1 MIRGEKE
8 KEERK
13 KIRSSLLS
21 PFSLDTTT
29 CSSQWIAR
37 SIWPDEK
44 GTKNDQ
50 RYHQTH
56 SRIPSIGQNNPQR

>member
-1 MIRGEKE
+1 MIYGEKE
-8 KEERK
+8 RGGKNTFV
-13 KIRSSLLS
+13 SSA
-21 PFSLDTTT
+21 FSALADTTM

-37 SIWPDEK
+37 SVWLDEK

-56 SRIPSIGQNNPQR
+56 SRIPFIGQNNPQR

>member
-1 MIRGEKE
+1 MIYGEKE
-8 KEERK
+8 RGGK
-13 KIRSSLLS
+13 KNTFVSSA
-21 PFSLDTTT
+21 FSALADTTM

-37 SIWPDEK
+37 SIWLDEK

-56 SRIPSIGQNNPQR
+56 SRIPFIGQNNPQR